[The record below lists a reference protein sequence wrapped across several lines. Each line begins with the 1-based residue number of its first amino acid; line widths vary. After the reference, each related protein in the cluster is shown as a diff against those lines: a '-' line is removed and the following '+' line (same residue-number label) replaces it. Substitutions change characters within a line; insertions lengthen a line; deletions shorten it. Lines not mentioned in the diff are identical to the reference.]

1 MLEIILKILFVVFSS
16 VAAGMIGFIS
26 YRIGN
31 KDGLKVKEK
40 EVKYHRETIAGLTN
54 KLQVAERKIKSLQE
68 EVDNNKLNPYVTK
81 IEVSRPDVIEL
92 QTMKMVDDAQK
103 RWMGD
108 DADNLIK
115 REMERDL
122 IGKIIDHTEIYEEK
136 DIVAMRTIYKA
147 RIRILKGR

>member
-1 MLEIILKILFVVFSS
+1 M
-16 VAAGMIGFIS
+16 
-26 YRIGN
+26 
-31 KDGLKVKEK
+31 
-40 EVKYHRETIAGLTN
+40 
-54 KLQVAERKIKSLQE
+54 
-68 EVDNNKLNPYVTK
+68 
-81 IEVSRPDVIEL
+81 

-108 DADNLIK
+108 YADNLIK